1 MQCVILAAGRGVR
14 MGELCDDTPKPM
26 LLIQGK
32 PKLAYTIEQL
42 PDEITEVILIV
53 GYLKEKI
60 MDFFGD
66 EYAGRKIVYVEQKEL
81 NGTGGAIHLV
91 KDMVRGKFLVV
102 MGDDLY
108 LKSDLRELL
117 LHDMAV
123 LAMDV
128 EDSNQF
134 GVLKTDVKGHLEAI
148 LERPHDPEYTLVN
161 TAAYSLIQD
170 FFSYPL
176 VAITET
182 EYGLPQTMMQMR
194 DKYPIVVV
202 KAEKWLPIGNAEAL
216 AQAHQE
222 IRNFI

>member
-26 LLIQGK
+26 LPIQEK
-32 PKLAYTIEQL
+32 PKLAHTIEML

-60 MDFFGD
+60 MEFFGE
-66 EYAGRKIVYVEQKEL
+66 EYAGRKILYVIHEKID
-81 NGTGGAIHLV
+81 GTGKVLHSA
-91 KDMVRGKFLVV
+91 KDLLGDRFLVI

-108 LKSDLRELL
+108 LKEDLSRLLSYEL
-117 LHDMAV
+117 AV

-128 EDSNQF
+128 IDSSQF
-134 GVLKTDVKGHLEAI
+134 GVLKTDQAGNLEAI

-161 TAAYSLIQD
+161 TGAYALTKE

-176 VAITET
+176 VAIGNSEF
-182 EYGLPQTMMQMR
+182 GLPQTMMQMR
-194 DKYPIVVV
+194 ERYPIIVV
-202 KAEKWLPIGNAEAL
+202 KAHRWFPIGNAEAL
-216 AQAHQE
+216 AQAQQE
-222 IRNFI
+222 IHNFI